1 MLARSHHVFYEG
13 LRNNRTKE
21 NTCSPSGKGLPKG
34 QIPHAYPLML
44 STWHRG
50 AVVQRKAHL
59 RNSQLCWQFFAGNG
73 VRWGFWYVFKTF
85 RGAGQRMW
93 HFSKSFKSQL
103 TLDLNI
109 DSVPLLQW
117 GSYTIS
123 NGWLKNQG
131 NTAKALFA
139 PFPPG
144 RILPNHPVWHCCRA
158 TLPSILST
166 VLPCR

>member
-93 HFSKSFKSQL
+93 HFSKNFKSQL

-109 DSVPLLQW
+109 DSVAPTAVMQLYHLKWVTQEPVKHSKGFVCSISSREDPSQPPCMALLQ
-117 GSYTIS
+117 
-123 NGWLKNQG
+123 G
-131 NTAKALFA
+131 NFTF
-139 PFPPG
+139 
-144 RILPNHPVWHCCRA
+144 HPEHSSA
-158 TLPSILST
+158 M
-166 VLPCR
+166 